1 MLVPNTYVCP
11 LFFDPV
17 EGAGDRF
24 AVGAIVRDE
33 QTFQARRI
41 IRDDSLRALYGKK
54 GDGLTNLI
62 DNGLKALALM
72 VDQDQTLAQVPRGV
86 MGLTPGETRHIY
98 AASVQDAFRTCV
110 LMYSSIGSL
119 EQWSDEEGMDETAEE
134 TNKRFFTEVRDAVL
148 ARSPEL
154 KPYFNKSIPLYAGGV
169 PFRFGFSNQKT
180 LLNFGI
186 LSANRQPS
194 GIKDAQAR
202 LWQLKCGKEYTGVR
216 HAALIFGVPNAE
228 DPTISPAQKKILLS
242 NIQEIEHQ
250 ADCFEMQ
257 FVPVLSA
264 VEGAVKV
271 IQYAA

>member
-1 MLVPNTYVCP
+1 MLTPNTYVCP

-24 AVGAIVRDE
+24 AVGAIVCDE
-33 QTFQARRI
+33 HTLQARRI

-54 GDGLTNLI
+54 GDGLAHLI

-72 VDQDQTLAQVPRGV
+72 MGQDQSLAQVPSGV
-86 MGLTPGETRHIY
+86 MGLTPGKTRHIY
-98 AASVQDAFRTCV
+98 ASSVPDAFRTCV
-110 LMYSSIGSL
+110 LMYSSLGSL
-119 EQWSDEEGMDETAEE
+119 EQWSDEEHVDETAEE

-154 KPYFNKSIPLYAGGV
+154 RPYFNKLIPLYAGGV

-194 GIKDAQAR
+194 GIKDAQAK
-202 LWQLKCGKEYTGVR
+202 LWQLRSAKEYTGVR
-216 HAALIFGVPNAE
+216 HAGLIFGVPNAE
-228 DPTISPAQKKILLS
+228 DPTINPAQKNILLA
-242 NIQEIEHQ
+242 NIDEIEHQ
-250 ADCFEMQ
+250 ADRFEMQ

-264 VEGAVKV
+264 DEGALKV
-271 IQYAA
+271 LQYAA